1 MESEFESFGT
11 SAVFPTAMSRRSPT
25 IIDSEIA
32 IITRLVD
39 TLQQREDEACRLRD
53 ALRADKQA
61 LLERC
66 VELEAKKLPINWLPN
81 ELLIH
86 IFVELSE
93 SMDSGFDA
101 DELFHRPPVV
111 LSHVCR
117 RWREICLTTS
127 RLWSRIACRST
138 RLCRTALLTFIER
151 STNNPINLILKSPR
165 QSGSLDFAA
174 SYVLTKLRPHLFRLQ
189 SIFFQCQGALAME
202 EIVDIIN
209 TPTCD
214 LSRLRSLTLQITED
228 NPSFLKTPSI
238 RAFNNSRREGQGK
251 SVDYSPIYNSS
262 LRELRLK
269 QVKILTS
276 STVIYKLTFGF

>member
-1 MESEFESFGT
+1 
-11 SAVFPTAMSRRSPT
+11 
-25 IIDSEIA
+25 
-32 IITRLVD
+32 
-39 TLQQREDEACRLRD
+39 
-53 ALRADKQA
+53 
-61 LLERC
+61 
-66 VELEAKKLPINWLPN
+66 
-81 ELLIH
+81 
-86 IFVELSE
+86 
-93 SMDSGFDA
+93 
-101 DELFHRPPVV
+101 
-111 LSHVCR
+111 
-117 RWREICLTTS
+117 
-127 RLWSRIACRST
+127 
-138 RLCRTALLTFIER
+138 
-151 STNNPINLILKSPR
+151 
-165 QSGSLDFAA
+165 
-174 SYVLTKLRPHLFRLQ
+174 
-189 SIFFQCQGALAME
+189 ME